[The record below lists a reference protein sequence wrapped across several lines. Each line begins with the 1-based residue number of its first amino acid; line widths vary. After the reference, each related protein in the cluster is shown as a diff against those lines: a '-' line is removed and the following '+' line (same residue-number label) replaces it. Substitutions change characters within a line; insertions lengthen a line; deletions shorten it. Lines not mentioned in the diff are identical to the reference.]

1 MIIDGKSIVL
11 TLIIVLAAFFYGLKF
26 IRRFALQIAQ
36 ENHECVTAMD
46 QQEELQRLKKERDAD
61 RAADAAFAQ
70 VEPILKVEIPS
81 SSSSTTT
88 STTTNINSQ
97 LNVNVPAQVFP
108 SQLPLSDNKPQKME
122 SSAVDDNDDGVV

>member
-1 MIIDGKSIVL
+1 MG
-11 TLIIVLAAFFYGLKF
+11 IVLAAFFYGLKF

-46 QQEELQRLKKERDAD
+46 QQEEQQRLKKERAAD

-81 SSSSTTT
+81 SSSTTT

-97 LNVNVPAQVFP
+97 LNINSPALARVSP
-108 SQLPLSDNKPQKME
+108 SPLSSSDNKPQKKE
-122 SSAVDDNDDGVV
+122 PSAIDDNNDGV